1 MRNLKP
7 ALDLIKEFEGL
18 RLKAY
23 LDPVGLPTI
32 GWGNTR
38 YQDGKPVKMGDEITQ
53 EQADEMLLDDVAV
66 RAEKLEDLIEVQVND
81 HQFGALVSFAYNVG
95 IGAFTNST
103 LRRKLNAGDYEGASN
118 EFKRWNKA
126 GGKVLNG
133 LVRRRKAEKDL
144 FNKPV
149 EAVSVPDDVD
159 QEELSPAWALLK
171 QILELIVAFF
181 SPKTP
186 KNDPKTPEKKTYSK
200 GNGPRITRE
209 EVKKILEANGADTNQ
224 VCLLGVRGYY
234 LDSMGVE
241 GKNDRGIYDDALI
254 WFLPDGFMTY
264 RANTD
269 PSRYRKGYGTSNSTK
284 GMASLKTGKWSYK
297 MGMHNGS
304 VPHQAF
310 RQAEK
315 VTVIRDGNP
324 NYPDT
329 GWFGINIHRGGN
341 TGTSSLGC
349 QTVPK
354 ETWDSFKRLG
364 YAELEK
370 YDQKTFDYVL
380 IDEES
385 RR

>member
-1 MRNLKP
+1 MRNLGP
-7 ALDLIKEFEGL
+7 ALDVIKEFEGL

-38 YQDGKPVKMGDEITQ
+38 YQDGKPVKIGDSIT
-53 EQADEMLLDDVAV
+53 ESQADELLLDDVAE
-66 RAEKLEDLIEVQVND
+66 RAKKLEDLIQVPVND
-81 HQFGALVSFAYNVG
+81 HQFGAIVSFAYNVG

-103 LRRKLNAGDYEGASN
+103 LRRKLNAGDYDGAAA

-133 LVRRRKAEKDL
+133 LIRRRKAEEAL
-144 FNKPV
+144 FVKPV
-149 EAVSVPDDVD
+149 EAVSLPDDVD
-159 QEELSPAWALLK
+159 QQDLGPAWALLK

-181 SPKTP
+181 TP
-186 KNDPKTPEKKTYSK
+186 KKPENEPKTPETKTYSK

-209 EVKKILEANGADTNQ
+209 EVKKILEANGADTSE

-254 WFLPDGFMTY
+254 WYLPDGFMTY

-269 PSRYRKGYGTSNSTK
+269 PSRYRKGHGTSNSTK
-284 GMASLKTGKWSYK
+284 GMASLKSGTWLYQ

-304 VPHQAF
+304 VPHPAF
-310 RQAEK
+310 RQADK
-315 VTVIRDGNP
+315 VTVMRDGNP
-324 NYPDT
+324 SYPDT
-329 GWFGINIHRGGN
+329 GWFGINIHRGGRS
-341 TGTSSLGC
+341 GTSSLGC
-349 QTVPK
+349 QTVPR
-354 ETWDSFKRLG
+354 ETWDSFKSLG
-364 YAELEK
+364 YNELKK
-370 YDQKTFDYVL
+370 YGQKVFHYVL